1 MTIKIITKGV
11 DPKTTPLRG
20 TCSNSRTEVECA
32 QVDAKYN
39 GNYDCRDQ
47 REQPYYSVVCP
58 VCAHGIYMR
67 KYVPHDG
74 RGPG

>member
-20 TCSNSRTEVECA
+20 TCSNCRTEVECT
-32 QVDAKYN
+32 QQDATPTESS
-39 GNYDCRDQ
+39 DQ
-47 REQPYYSVVCP
+47 RDFGSFHVKCP
-58 VCAHGIYMR
+58 VCSASIYMR